1 MISLAALVFAATFT
15 RTMERVA
22 SMDPAMATSIY
33 DSHAVQL
40 VYEPP
45 LAIDYEARPYKLVP
59 GFCELP
65 TVSSDGLVYTF
76 KVKSQSGGKQERQ
89 VQNPV
94 VGAFPRNAPA
104 RKRIN
109 PLHSAHFTEMR
120 PLESERD
127 LTATSVVR
135 SLERL
140 RDPKIVSPN
149 GWIMKN
155 VDTVKALDAQT
166 VEIRLKRRCHF
177 FPWLMAMPSCGV
189 RGPNGE
195 GSGPYVL
202 SHWRKNHE
210 MTFTLRRSP
219 SPSTFTS
226 FDEVKYLVVDDA
238 STQWLMF
245 LKGELDFLGEI
256 SRDNFDS
263 VVGADGR
270 IDPSLEK
277 LGVTLH
283 SIPTM
288 EVLHVGVN
296 MRDPVL
302 GPNRKLRQALNAA
315 FDYPAWERFCNGR
328 ILPCTTPVPPGVEG
342 RLEEPFPY
350 SFDLAKAKALLA
362 EAGYPDGIDPKTGR
376 RLVLTMSIGRPSQ
389 ESREAGE
396 LMAAFYEKIGVKLE
410 LDFKTWNA
418 FVTAVN
424 EGRVQLFRMG
434 WVGDYPDAQNFLQ
447 LFYSKNVNPGPNHAN
462 YVNPDFDREYD
473 AALNSPTVE
482 ERNVHWTKCQ
492 EIVRE
497 DCPWIFTHVNKAFS
511 LVRPTVKNYR
521 PTDFPYGVE
530 KYYQP
535 NEDVVH

>member
-65 TVSSDGLVYTF
+65 EISTNGLVYTF
-76 KVKSQSGGKQERQ
+76 RIKSKSEGEGEQ
-89 VQNPV
+89 
-94 VGAFPRNAPA
+94 RNL
-104 RKRIN
+104 N
-109 PLHSAHFTEMR
+109 LLCS
-120 PLESERD
+120 
-127 LTATSVVR
+127 TSTHDFDSTDVVR

-155 VDTVKALDAQT
+155 VDTVKALDART

-195 GSGPYVL
+195 GTGPYTL
-202 SHWRKNHE
+202 AHWRKNHE
-210 MTFTLRRSP
+210 MVFVRKSKSEGEVGQRNSSLHCTTA
-219 SPSTFTS
+219 TTGYDY
-226 FDEVKYLVVDDA
+226 FDEVKYLIIDDA

-270 IDPSLEK
+270 LDPALAK

-302 GPNRKLRQALNAA
+302 GSNRKLRQALNAA
-315 FDYPAWERFCNGR
+315 FDYPAWERFYNGR

-497 DCPWIFTHVNKAFS
+497 DCPWIFTHINKAFS

-530 KYYQP
+530 KYYKP
-535 NEDVVH
+535 NEDIVH

>member
-1 MISLAALVFAATFT
+1 MIPFAALVFAVTFT

-40 VYEPP
+40 VYETP
-45 LAIDYEARPYKLVP
+45 LQIDYEARPYKLVP

-65 TVSSDGLVYTF
+65 TVSEDGLVYRF
-76 KVKSQSGGKQERQ
+76 KVKVRGEGEQWNSNLNCSPSPY
-89 VQNPV
+89 V
-94 VGAFPRNAPA
+94 
-104 RKRIN
+104 
-109 PLHSAHFTEMR
+109 FT
-120 PLESERD
+120 SID
-127 LTATSVVR
+127 LVR

-140 RDPKIVSPN
+140 RDSKLVSPN
-149 GWIMKN
+149 GWIMKD
-155 VDTVKALDAQT
+155 VDAIRPIGNDQ

-177 FPWLMAMPSCGV
+177 FPWLMAMSACGV

-195 GSGPYVL
+195 GTGPYAL
-202 SHWRKNHE
+202 AHWRKNHE

-226 FDEVKYLVVDDA
+226 FDEVKYLVIDDA

-270 IDPSLEK
+270 LDPALEK

-283 SIPTM
+283 AIPTM

-296 MRDPVL
+296 MRDSIL

-315 FDYPAWERFCNGR
+315 FDYPAWERFYNGR

-342 RLEEPFPY
+342 RLEDPFPY
-350 SFDLAKAKALLA
+350 SFDLAKAKELLA

-418 FVTAVN
+418 FVTAVS

-473 AALNSPTVE
+473 AALNSQTAA

-535 NEDVVH
+535 NEDIVH

>member
-1 MISLAALVFAATFT
+1 MTALAAVLLAATFT

-45 LAIDYEARPYKLVP
+45 LEVDYAARPYKLVP

-65 TVSSDGLVYTF
+65 EVSEDGLTYTF
-76 KVKSQSGGKQERQ
+76 RIKSKSGVEVEQ
-89 VQNPV
+89 
-94 VGAFPRNAPA
+94 RNS
-104 RKRIN
+104 N
-109 PLHSAHFTEMR
+109 LHRTTTTNIYDSSNM
-120 PLESERD
+120 
-127 LTATSVVR
+127 VR

-140 RDPKIVSPN
+140 RDPALVSPN
-149 GWIMKN
+149 GWIVKD
-155 VDTVKALDAQT
+155 VDTIKALDDET

-177 FPWLMAMPSCGV
+177 FPWLMAMSACGIQ
-189 RGPNGE
+189 GPHGE

-202 SHWRKNHE
+202 SRWRKNHE
-210 MTFTLRRSP
+210 MAFTLRRP
-219 SPSTFTS
+219 PPPSTST
-226 FDEVKYLVVDDA
+226 FDTIRYLVVDDA

-263 VVGADGR
+263 VVGADGKL
-270 IDPSLEK
+270 DPALERQGVK
-277 LGVTLH
+277 LF

-288 EVLHVGVN
+288 EVLHLGIN

-315 FDYPAWERFCNGR
+315 FDYPAWERFYNGR

-342 RLEEPFPY
+342 RLEKPFAY
-350 SFDLAKAKALLA
+350 AYDLEKAKRLMA

-376 RLVLTMSIGRPSQ
+376 RLVLTMSIGRPTQ

-396 LMAAFYEKIGVKLE
+396 LTAAFYEKIGVKLE

-418 FVTAVN
+418 FQKAVN

-447 LFYSKNVNPGPNHAN
+447 LFYSKNASPGPNHSNYAN
-462 YVNPDFDREYD
+462 KDFDREYD
-473 AALNSPTVE
+473 AALAAPTAA

-497 DCPWIFTHVNKAFS
+497 DCPWVFTHVNKAYS
-511 LVRPTVKNYR
+511 LVRPTVKNYV

-530 KYYQP
+530 KYYRVGSR
-535 NEDVVH
+535 ELVD